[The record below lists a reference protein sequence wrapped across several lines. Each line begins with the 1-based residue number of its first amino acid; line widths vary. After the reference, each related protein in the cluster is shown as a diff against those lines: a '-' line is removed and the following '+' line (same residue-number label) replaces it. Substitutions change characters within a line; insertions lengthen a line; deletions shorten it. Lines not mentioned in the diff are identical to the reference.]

1 MANVFKK
8 VGDFF
13 KKVFKKVKNFTSV
26 AAVEVTE
33 QLQEALK
40 NGTADAI
47 AQIVSVTFPKAKDIP
62 QKVVAELKIIIPKIL
77 AAELALKELPENPTE
92 KDIKK
97 FADAILKSFNIEN
110 NNSKLWT
117 TFGAQVY
124 GILEQD
130 KKRTFASLV
139 KDVEEAYK
147 IYKELKAKENTTT
160 INEG

>member
-1 MANVFKK
+1 MANIFTK

-13 KKVFKKVKNFTSV
+13 KKVFKKAKNFSSV
-26 AAVEVTE
+26 VAVELTE
-33 QLQEALK
+33 ELQTALK
-40 NGTADAI
+40 NGTADAL
-47 AQIVSVTFPKAKDIP
+47 AQIISATFPNTKNIP
-62 QKVVAELKIIIPKIL
+62 QQVVAELKIIVPKIL

-97 FADAILKSFNIEN
+97 FADAVLKAFNADN

-139 KDVEEAYK
+139 RDIEEAYRL
-147 IYKELKAKENTTT
+147 YKDLFKKEEPVT
-160 INEG
+160 NEG